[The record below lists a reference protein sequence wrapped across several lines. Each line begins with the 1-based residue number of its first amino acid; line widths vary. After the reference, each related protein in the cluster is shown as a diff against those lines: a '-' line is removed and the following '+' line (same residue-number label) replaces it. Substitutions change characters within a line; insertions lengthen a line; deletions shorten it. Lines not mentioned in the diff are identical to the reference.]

1 MIWIL
6 NDAHLNELILLGVHL
21 LDSVSQRLNHQS
33 ILREKELILS
43 FNYQTITVIFFTF
56 MSLMAFD
63 ASFIGFNSVVREELA
78 GPDSTNC

>member
-6 NDAHLNELILLGVHL
+6 NDAHLNGLILLGVHL
-21 LDSVSQRLNHQS
+21 LDSVNQRLNHQS
-33 ILREKELILS
+33 ILRKKELILY
-43 FNYQTITVIFFTF
+43 FNYQTTVFFYTF